1 MRVNKA
7 ERSCEGRLEFNLLY
21 ALTFLIFLVAIA
33 MARLVPRGLRW
44 HVSSHEDGKS
54 VFAAARAA
62 ASNSLPYAFM

>member
-1 MRVNKA
+1 MRMNKA

-21 ALTFLIFLVAIA
+21 AIAFIFFLAAIA
-33 MARLVPRGLRW
+33 ASRLLPRGLRW

-62 ASNSLPYAFM
+62 ASNSLPFAFM